1 MGEDWQYHQD
11 GRDSAAATGC
21 IGCLG
26 FAVLVFCML
35 IAACSL

>member
-11 GRDSAAATGC
+11 GRDRAAERGC

-26 FAVLVFCML
+26 FAVLVFCVL